1 MAARARKPK
10 VLAVLCVLVAIS
22 VVTIGAIT
30 MTGSAAARAETQ
42 VRPLNETGLTARKQQ
57 GVERIAEKSGVP
69 ASEVREVAAKGNGY
83 ARSGLYVGKDAR
95 GNEEVSFFS
104 PRVFTGFV
112 DVRKITSDREI
123 FVSSG
128 IEPGV
133 DGQTGHV
140 QIGGVAAPTVKK
152 IEITLVDGSRLATQL
167 VSLVSGGYSYFT
179 YVSDDPGTF
188 PQVVKAFD
196 ANGGR
201 LAAWDVSRDIQP
213 PNAR

>member
-10 VLAVLCVLVAIS
+10 VVAAVCVLVVIS
-22 VVTIGAIT
+22 AVTIGAIT
-30 MTGSAAARAETQ
+30 MTGSAGARAETQ

-69 ASEVREVAAKGNGY
+69 ASEVREVAAKGDGY

-95 GNEEVSFFS
+95 GDEQVSFFS

-112 DVRKITSDREI
+112 DVRKITSDRKI

-133 DGQTGHV
+133 GGQTGHV

-152 IEITLVDGSRLATQL
+152 VEITLVDGSRLATQL
-167 VSLVSGGYSYFT
+167 VSLVNGGYSYFT

-188 PQVVKAFD
+188 PQVVQAFD